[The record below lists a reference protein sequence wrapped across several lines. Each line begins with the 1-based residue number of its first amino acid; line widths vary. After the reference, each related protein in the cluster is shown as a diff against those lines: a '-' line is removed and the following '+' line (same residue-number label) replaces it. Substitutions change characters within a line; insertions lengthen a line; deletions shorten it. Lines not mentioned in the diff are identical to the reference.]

1 MFRHDLGFGFGYW
14 YIPRGPIIASKDFQ
28 EVMSQLINST
38 SNFTFLRIDLS
49 LLPSYQLP
57 FTIYQPSPHNIQP
70 STTILLD
77 LTKSEE
83 QLIHEMHEKTRY
95 NIRVAERHGITVE
108 EGTIDE
114 FLDLLHE
121 TSARDQ
127 FRAHGDTYYRQML
140 DDHGDVD
147 LKISLKI
154 SRHEGKAI
162 AAAIICDFGKTR
174 TYLHG
179 ASSYGHRHL
188 MAPYALQWQLIKE
201 AKVKGLRAYDF
212 WGIASTDD
220 PCEPLAGV
228 TRFKKGWGGEIV
240 HYAPTVDLVLKPWRY
255 RLYRL
260 AQRFR

>member
-1 MFRHDLGFGFGYW
+1 MFRHDFGFGMHYG
-14 YIPRGPIIASKDFQ
+14 YIPRGPVGALDFNALLSKFSKF
-28 EVMSQLINST
+28 V
-38 SNFTFLRIDLS
+38 FLRLDLP
-49 LLPSYQLP
+49 LHPNYQLP
-57 FTIYQPSPHNIQP
+57 VTNYQPSPHHIQP

-108 EGTIDE
+108 EGTVEE
-114 FLDLLHE
+114 FLNLLHE

-140 DDHGDVD
+140 DDHGDPD
-147 LKISLKI
+147 LNISLRVA
-154 SRHEGKAI
+154 RHEGKAI

-179 ASSYGHRHL
+179 ASSYEHRNL
-188 MAPYALQWQLIKE
+188 MAPYALQWHMIKE
-201 AKVKGLRAYDF
+201 AKAKGLTAYDF

-220 PCEPLAGV
+220 PGEPLAGV

-240 HYAPTVDLVLKPWRY
+240 RFVPTLDLVLKSWRY
-255 RLYRL
+255 RLYRF
-260 AQRFR
+260 AQRLR